1 LARHRQRA
9 PLPADDV
16 VAEIDLDVEPEGV
29 VGAQLREGL
38 ALRRADGFHDLE
50 IAPRRAAED
59 DPDLV
64 DRVDEGGGAAV
75 EDRNLDAVDLDED
88 VVDAGAVEGRH
99 QVFDGGDRSGFAFAD
114 DGAELGGG
122 DGDVAGVDEAV
133 TAAGKSGSKKDDA
146 VVRFGGVENQ
156 SDVVARMNAAAR
168 QGYRSAERRLLV
180 LSHSLNLGR
189 ASVHVTYRQ
198 RRESSGP
205 AV

>member
-1 LARHRQRA
+1 M
-9 PLPADDV
+9 
-16 VAEIDLDVEPEGV
+16 VAT
-29 VGAQLREGL
+29 A
-38 ALRRADGFHDLE
+38 
-50 IAPRRAAED
+50 
-59 DPDLV
+59 PDL
-64 DRVDEGGGAAV
+64 
-75 EDRNLDAVDLDED
+75 
-88 VVDAGAVEGRH
+88 
-99 QVFDGGDRSGFAFAD
+99 AFAD

-146 VVRFGGVENQ
+146 VVGFGGVENQ

-168 QGYRSAERRLLV
+168 QGYGRAKRRLLV
-180 LSHSLNLGR
+180 LSHSSNLGR

>member
-1 LARHRQRA
+1 MVATA
-9 PLPADDV
+9 PDSRSPMTV
-16 VAEIDLDVEPEGV
+16 QSSVAETATG
-29 VGAQLREGL
+29 R
-38 ALRRADGFHDLE
+38 
-50 IAPRRAAED
+50 
-59 DPDLV
+59 
-64 DRVDEGGGAAV
+64 
-75 EDRNLDAVDLDED
+75 
-88 VVDAGAVEGRH
+88 GAVRGGR
-99 QVFDGGDRSGFAFAD
+99 
-114 DGAELGGG
+114 GA
-122 DGDVAGVDEAV
+122 VAGVDEAG